1 MKKMIGVVLICALL
15 IGAFF
20 QYLGAAESTAPV
32 AEATAPEASNE
43 WNLRLSMTSDVGAGF
58 TTIPL
63 EQGNY
68 KKVSYLDVSDVTIDI
83 DGTGMKL
90 EDALLG
96 GYITPDEMIA
106 CARKDASMGFCREV
120 AKSKNGL
127 TEFTYRYG
135 EFTILHVYDLYECP
149 DGRQQL
155 LTDFLIY
162 DARSLPGFYPTDPE
176 TGEPIDYEDWG
187 LSLEISEVDS
197 SGITISF
204 SQSGGQQ
211 MGELNVGTH
220 VLYRKDDASTFGLE
234 SVEPLNEEGQPIL
247 FMGLGDKSWEPDP
260 NRFLTMGGTKEL
272 SYNFTRLYGE
282 LPAGDYEIVLQ
293 IVDCYNEEEVHPLMR
308 NYRDDQWYDI
318 EFTID

>member
-1 MKKMIGVVLICALL
+1 MKKIIGLVLICVLL

-20 QYLGAAESTAPV
+20 QHLGAAESTAPV
-32 AEATAPEASNE
+32 AEATAPEESNE

-68 KKVSYLDVSDVTIDI
+68 KEVSYLDVSNVTIDI
-83 DGTGMKL
+83 DGTPMKL
-90 EDALLG
+90 EEALLG
-96 GYITPDEMIA
+96 GHITPDEMIA

-149 DGRQQL
+149 DGRRQL

-162 DARSLPGFYPTDPE
+162 DARSEPHFHPTDPE
-176 TGEPIDYEDWG
+176 TGERIDYEDWG
-187 LSLEISEVDS
+187 LSFEISEVDA
-197 SGITISF
+197 SGITVSF

-211 MGELNVGTH
+211 MGKLNVGLH
-220 VLYRKDDASTFGLE
+220 NLYRKDPNTLAFE
-234 SVEPLNEEGQPIL
+234 QVEPLTEEGEPIL

-282 LPAGDYEIVLQ
+282 LPAGDYRIDLQ
-293 IVDCYNEEEVHPLMR
+293 IVDCYNEEVVHPLMR
-308 NYRDDQWYDI
+308 NYRDDQWYSI
-318 EFTID
+318 EFTIK